1 MAHELE
7 FVNGQASM
15 AYAGDVPWHGL
26 GVKVSNDLTPDQML
40 KAAGLDWTVDPV
52 ELFAEV
58 GDRRLPTGHRALV
71 RSSDQRVIDVITND
85 WNPVQNSE
93 AFEFFNDFVAHG
105 DMSMETAGS
114 LKDGKIIWALAK
126 VKDSFDLFGGKD
138 RVDAYLHFTN
148 PHQYG
153 QSIDVR
159 FTPIRVVCNNTLTL
173 SLNTKSKNM
182 VKVSHR
188 REFDPE
194 QVKEALG
201 VAKHKLA
208 KYKEMA
214 EFLSQKRY
222 QNEDV
227 VDYFK
232 RIFPVL
238 TTKQDSKKELS
249 NSAERALDIVKF
261 DSQPGAEFGK
271 GTYWELFNTVTY
283 MTDHEIGRSVDA
295 RLTSAWYGANKNLKT
310 KALETAVEM
319 ADAA

>member
-1 MAHELE
+1 MAHMVEM
-7 FVNGQASM
+7 VNGQAQM

-26 GVKVSNDLTPDQML
+26 GVKVSNDLTPEQML
-40 KAAGLDWTVDPV
+40 QAAGLDWTVDPV
-52 ELFAEV
+52 QLFAEV
-58 GDRRLPTGHRALV
+58 GDKRLYTGHRALV

-85 WNPVQNSE
+85 WNPVQNQE

-126 VKDSFDLFGGKD
+126 VKESFDLFGGKD

-188 REFDPE
+188 REFDADM
-194 QVKEALG
+194 VKEALG
-201 VAKHKLA
+201 VAKHKLD

-214 EFLSQKRY
+214 QFLSEKRY
-222 QNEDV
+222 NNENV

-238 TTKQDSKKELS
+238 TTKTDSKKDLS
-249 NSAERALDIVKF
+249 NSANRALEIVKY
-261 DSQPGAEFGK
+261 DSQPGAEYGK
-271 GTYWELFNTVTY
+271 GTFWELFNTVTY